1 MMSYTKSD
9 MLEKMADLA
18 FEMRYVAQMMLYFG
32 GLNAEMVQHAKE
44 LSGAADMLE
53 TWIEGIEGDM
63 E

>member
-1 MMSYTKSD
+1 MSYTKPD
-9 MLEKMADLA
+9 MLQRMADLA